1 MRLKLISTDGTQSFE
16 LREGP
21 SLIVGRAPN
30 SDVPIFD
37 PTISRRHAELQC
49 GNGGFAIRDLGS
61 SNGTYVN
68 GEKITQRAIAPGD
81 VLTFGKVSFRVT
93 EAPDTP
99 APVPRASPA
108 HPTPDSGSR
117 AGGTIRRQLTA
128 LGTRGMLSSRLRGP
142 DITASPTEDGNRDE
156 RRLALLV
163 EIAKGLSGAVDID
176 GLLDT
181 IATYVFQIFDADRV
195 AIDLLGEHGEMV
207 SKISRDRRGTEAG
220 RTVPQSIARKVIRER
235 VAVLTDNAP
244 EDERFGG
251 QSIVLQSV
259 RSAMCAPLLGT
270 EHEVQG
276 LLYVDNQAATHRFG
290 DDDLDFLVAFSGIGG
305 VAIENSKFAERIRKE
320 ALVRGNFERYF
331 APSLAARI
339 ASAPDA
345 VRLGGDKRAVAV
357 LFSDIRG
364 FTALSETMNPDDMAT
379 LLSEYFTEMVDCV
392 FRHGGTL
399 DKFMGDAVMAQWGAP
414 IAADDDA
421 DRAMTAAL
429 DMMRGLD
436 ELNKK
441 WRTAGK
447 PTMQIGIGLNYGEAF
462 AGNIGSEKRL
472 EFTVIGDAVN
482 TASRLCDE
490 AEGGEILMTDDMR
503 RALRHPPKVKER
515 APMELRGKSQA
526 IPVFSVTR
534 KK

>member
-1 MRLKLISTDGTQSFE
+1 MRLKLVGTDSAQSFE

-21 SLIVGRAPN
+21 PLVVGRAPN
-30 SDVPIFD
+30 SDIPIFD
-37 PTISRRHAELQC
+37 PTISRRHAEIDC
-49 GNGGFAIRDLGS
+49 GAGFAIRDLGS

-68 GEKITQRAIAPGD
+68 GERVTERALTPGD
-81 VLTFGKVSFRVT
+81 VLTFGKVSFRVM
-93 EAPDTP
+93 EAPEVP
-99 APVPRASPA
+99 APPPRPAPA
-108 HPTPDSGSR
+108 HPTPDTGPR
-117 AGGTIRRQLTA
+117 TGGTIRRQLPA
-128 LGTRGMLSSRLRGP
+128 LGGRGMLSGRLRGP
-142 DITASPTEDGNRDE
+142 DITVSPSDDASQDE

-176 GLLDT
+176 RLLDKV
-181 IATYVFQIFDADRV
+181 ATYVFQIFDADRV
-195 AIDLLGEHGEMV
+195 AINLLGDKGEMV
-207 SKISRDRRGTEAG
+207 PKISRDRRGTEAG
-220 RTVPQSIARKVIRER
+220 RTVPQSIARKVIQEK

-251 QSIVLQSV
+251 QSILLQSV

-270 EHEVQG
+270 DHEVQG
-276 LLYVDNQAATHRFG
+276 VLYVDNQAATHQFG
-290 DDDLDFLVAFSGIGG
+290 DEDLDFLVAFSGIGG

-320 ALVRGNFERYF
+320 ALVRSNFERYF

-339 ASAPDA
+339 ASSPDA
-345 VRLGGDKRAVAV
+345 VRLGGDKRAIAV

-364 FTALSETMNPDDMAT
+364 FTALSESMNPDDMAT

-392 FRHGGTL
+392 FRNGGTL

-414 IAADDDA
+414 IAAEDDA

-441 WRTAGK
+441 WRAAGK
-447 PTMQIGIGLNYGEAF
+447 PTLQIGIGLNYGEAF

-482 TASRLCDE
+482 TASRLCSA
-490 AEGGEILMTDDMR
+490 AEGGEILLTDEMR
-503 RALRHPPKVKER
+503 RALRHAPRLKER
-515 APMELRGKSQA
+515 PPMELKGKAQPVPVYSVARG
-526 IPVFSVTR
+526 
-534 KK
+534 